1 METGQERLEYF
12 YRNIINVSIPGKA
25 KRSPVIQVE
34 EIRNLAVEDTEE
46 KQDMEI
52 RKNNTAF

>member
-12 YRNIINVSIPGKA
+12 DIPVDA
-25 KRSPVIQVE
+25 ERSPVIQVE